1 MITGEISWFQCKDC
15 LDPCTS
21 DTTDCYVIDGN
32 GYIVV
37 SENRYDTGTFF
48 GVKEG
53 AIMEDM
59 TAKKIF
65 RKIPMFDYQAICLEV
80 DNNPS
85 SADFLWTVSDYSESV
100 FFVSQNNNC
109 VQVL

>member
-1 MITGEISWFQCKDC
+1 
-15 LDPCTS
+15 
-21 DTTDCYVIDGN
+21 
-32 GYIVV
+32 
-37 SENRYDTGTFF
+37 
-48 GVKEG
+48 
-53 AIMEDM
+53 MEDM

-109 VQVL
+109 VQVLQKSLEFNFNAETPAETPLGMG